1 MTNPLARLPRNRF
14 PSLLGFDD
22 FFDTLDRFWDMKPS
36 TFPPY
41 NVRKKDNMTYLDIA
55 VAGYTEDD
63 LSVSVKDG
71 TLTIS
76 SEKVQETEDDTGDYV
91 YKGVAQRS
99 FSISFCLGDHTEVK
113 DAKLK
118 DGMLS
123 VELETVIPEEKQTR
137 VIDIKQG

>member
-1 MTNPLARLPRNRF
+1 MTNALARLSRNRF

-22 FFDTLDRFWDMKPS
+22 FFDTIDRFWDIKLP

-41 NVRKKDNMTYLDIA
+41 NVRQKDNMTYLDVA

-63 LSVSVKDG
+63 LSITVKEG

-76 SEKVQETEDDTGDYV
+76 SDKVKETEDDTGDYV

-99 FSISFCLGDHTEVK
+99 FSLSFCLGDHTEVK

-123 VELETVIPEEKQTR
+123 VKLKTSIPEEKQTK